1 MARERRTQ
9 KAGTP
14 LPAPALA
21 KYPSPAARSGGA
33 GYGVPVF
40 CLLLAI
46 PLFAQIDG
54 TVINA
59 STGMPQAGVA
69 VSLIHPGENGME
81 TLGTATSGADGGF
94 KIAKDLPSPPALLR
108 ATFQDVEYNQIVP
121 PGTPSTGI
129 KLSVYE
135 ATNKRSAD
143 LAEQHLIVVEPGADG
158 IRLSETFLVQNSGK
172 TTFMDPLKGS
182 IQFYLPKEAQA
193 STKVIISPP
202 NNIGISITR
211 APEKTAQADVFKAAY
226 AIKPGQTEFDV
237 AYVLPPAAKF
247 TGHNL
252 GSGPEIIV
260 SAESVKLSGG
270 DLKDDGIKQLG
281 QGGPRAHVYEVLA
294 KAGASYEVSV
304 EGTGALQTAQDAGPS
319 EEDEDG
325 GSPKPRAGQARIYE
339 RLPWVLGLAFGILA
353 LGGTLLYRRSA
364 ASL

>member
-1 MARERRTQ
+1 
-9 KAGTP
+9 
-14 LPAPALA
+14 
-21 KYPSPAARSGGA
+21 
-33 GYGVPVF
+33 
-40 CLLLAI
+40 
-46 PLFAQIDG
+46 
-54 TVINA
+54 
-59 STGMPQAGVA
+59 
-69 VSLIHPGENGME
+69 ME
-81 TLGTATSGADGGF
+81 TLGTATSGTDGGF

-135 ATNKRSAD
+135 ATNKRSTD
-143 LAEQHLIVVEPGADG
+143 LAEQHLIVVEPGTDG
-158 IRLSETFLVQNSGK
+158 IRLSETFLIQNSGK
-172 TTFMDPLKGS
+172 TTFMDPAKGS
-182 IQFYLPKEAQA
+182 IQFYLPKGAQE
-193 STKVIISPP
+193 STKVTISPP

-211 APEKTAQADVFKAAY
+211 APEKTAQADVFKIGY
-226 AIKPGQTEFDV
+226 PIKPGQTEIDV
-237 AYVLPPAAKF
+237 AYVLPPSAKF

-252 GSGPEIIV
+252 GSSGPEIIV
-260 SAESVKLSGG
+260 SAESVKLSGT

-281 QGGPRAHVYEVLA
+281 QGGPRARVYEVLA

-304 EGTGALQTAQDAGPS
+304 EGTGALQTAQEAGPS
-319 EEDEDG
+319 DEDEDG